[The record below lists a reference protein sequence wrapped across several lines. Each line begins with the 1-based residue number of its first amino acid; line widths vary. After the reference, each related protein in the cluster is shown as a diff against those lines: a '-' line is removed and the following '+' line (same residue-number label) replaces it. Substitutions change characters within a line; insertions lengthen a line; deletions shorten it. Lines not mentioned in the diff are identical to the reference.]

1 MKMSCTKRFPV
12 LNYALSLNLRN
23 LQDILVCYVLSS
35 AHHEAKELLQ
45 TYTFENIW
53 EAFRDKID

>member
-1 MKMSCTKRFPV
+1 M
-12 LNYALSLNLRN
+12 
-23 LQDILVCYVLSS
+23 LSS

>member
-1 MKMSCTKRFPV
+1 MSCTKRFPV

-23 LQDILVCYVLSS
+23 LQDILVCYMLSS

-45 TYTFENIW
+45 TYTFR